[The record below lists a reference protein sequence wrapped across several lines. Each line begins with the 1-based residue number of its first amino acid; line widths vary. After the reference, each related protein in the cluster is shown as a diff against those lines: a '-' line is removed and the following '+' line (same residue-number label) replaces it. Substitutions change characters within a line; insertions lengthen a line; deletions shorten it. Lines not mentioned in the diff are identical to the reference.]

1 MRSEIEQLLTGTARC
16 RRVVSYEHLPSTNT
30 TARELAKEGAPDGTV
45 IIAHKQ
51 SAGRG
56 RLQRTFFS
64 PEGTGLYMS
73 VIVRRELPATDALR
87 LTTMAAVAT
96 AQAIE
101 KMIGRKTGIKWVND
115 IYLDGKKV
123 CGILTEGSI
132 LPGEKKLQYAV
143 IGIGVNI
150 TPPEGGFP
158 PEIAH
163 IAGAILP
170 SVDDAERARSS
181 LAAGILN
188 GLMTL
193 LDRDDRN
200 ACLDE
205 YRRRSILQ
213 NREITVHRADGSTS
227 LATALDVDDD
237 YRLLVRYEDGKEELL
252 DSGEVSIKL

>member
-1 MRSEIEQLLTGTARC
+1 MRSEIEQRLTGTARC
-16 RRVVSYEHLPSTNT
+16 CRIVQYEHLPSTNT
-30 TARELAKEGAPDGTV
+30 TARELAKDGAPDGTV

-73 VIVRRELPATDALR
+73 VIVRRELLATDALR

-96 AQAIE
+96 ARAIE
-101 KMIGRKTGIKWVND
+101 EMIGRKTGIKWVND

-170 SVDDAERARSS
+170 SADDAERERSS

-188 GLMTL
+188 RLMAL
-193 LDRDDRN
+193 LDLEDRKE
-200 ACLDE
+200 CLDE

-213 NREITVHRADGSTS
+213 NREITVHRADGTTS
-227 LATALDVDDD
+227 PATALGVDDD
-237 YRLLVRYEDGKEELL
+237 YRLLVRYEDGKEEHL